1 MQGRAILIFGE
12 FVSLAVDNNPAIGD
26 AVRGSPKQR
35 AERPA
40 IFDVPLHVV
49 EAEYNTI
56 PRPRAV
62 GNVEGHQQPGI
73 IGNAGYKQI
82 AM

>member
-1 MQGRAILIFGE
+1 M
-12 FVSLAVDNNPAIGD
+12 AVDNNPAIGD
-26 AVRGSPKQR
+26 AVRSSPKQR

-40 IFDVPLHVV
+40 IPEVPLHVF
-49 EAEYNTI
+49 EAEDNTI
-56 PRPRAV
+56 PGPGTV
-62 GNVEGHQQPGI
+62 GNFEGHQQPGI